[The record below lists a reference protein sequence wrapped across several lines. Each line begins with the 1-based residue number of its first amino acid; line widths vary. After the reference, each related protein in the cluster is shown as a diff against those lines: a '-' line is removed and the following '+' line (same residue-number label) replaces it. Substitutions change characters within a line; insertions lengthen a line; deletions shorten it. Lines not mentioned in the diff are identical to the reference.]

1 LILRKKEETMP
12 TGVKRQE
19 ILDAYEAN
27 ELSYDL
33 WDAIEELETLAGPHG
48 SLFGCEIE
56 NFRRIAR
63 DFAKETRRRVLDL
76 VKRGIGD
83 EQVQGR
89 ISYILRLAQEALR
102 QERAELKISKFPLR
116 TLNPEAASIARDFDT
131 FEKYLNDFTRDI
143 GNLAVEEWRR
153 KTEEE
158 RERRQ
163 RMYE

>member
-1 LILRKKEETMP
+1 MTATGTKHDELRD
-12 TGVKRQE
+12 VFLQ
-19 ILDAYEAN
+19 N
-27 ELSYDL
+27 EMSWQL
-33 WDAIEELETLAGPHG
+33 WDCVADLEGHG

-63 DFAKETRRRVLDL
+63 EFAKETRRRILD
-76 VKRGIGD
+76 VVRQAIGD
-83 EQVQGR
+83 ERVQGR
-89 ISYILRLAQEALR
+89 ISYILRLTNDALR

-153 KTEEE
+153 KAEEE
-158 RERRQ
+158 RERRERAKEANTQ
-163 RMYE
+163 